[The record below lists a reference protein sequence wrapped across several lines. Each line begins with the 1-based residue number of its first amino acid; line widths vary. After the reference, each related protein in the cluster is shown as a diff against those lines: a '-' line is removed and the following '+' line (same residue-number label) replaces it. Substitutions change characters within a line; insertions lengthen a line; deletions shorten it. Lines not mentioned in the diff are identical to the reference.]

1 MSRIPEPVHTP
12 EGPTYEG
19 RLLDRV
25 DEEVVDQGAAFDI
38 RTVMTRRGILSLA
51 GLGVGAFVLAA
62 CTPAASAPSVD
73 GGSSATPGAGSATGS
88 ESTAAG
94 EIPQET
100 AGPYPG
106 DGSNGPDILERSGI
120 VRADITTSIDGSAT
134 ADGIPLKIEF
144 QVRDLA
150 NDGAPL
156 AGVAVYAWHCT
167 AQGEYSM
174 YSSGLED
181 VTYLR
186 GVQVSDADGRVA
198 FSSIFPGCYAGRW
211 PHVHFEVYPDVE
223 AITDSANAIVT
234 SQLALP
240 EDACSAVYADPR
252 YEGSSRNL
260 AQISLSS
267 DNVFGDD
274 SAALQLATMT
284 GDTDS
289 GYTAALVVG
298 VD

>member
-73 GGSSATPGAGSATGS
+73 GKSSATPGAGSATGS

-134 ADGIPLKIEF
+134 ADGIPLEIEF